1 MSEFDQIIGYES
13 IKEELKRY
21 CDTMKNPE
29 TYRNLGLRVPRG
41 VLLYGDPGI
50 GKTLF
55 AESFAKES
63 GCKTYIIRKQ
73 FSDDEFVD
81 YITETFEEA
90 QKNAPAVII
99 LDDIDKFSN
108 SDFIHQNTSEF
119 VAVQAGIDACRDSD
133 VFVIATA
140 NMIDFL
146 PSSLRRSKRFD
157 RIIELTT
164 PKTEEAHRIISKYLN
179 NVPLEEDID
188 TEEIATLLSGRT
200 CADLEKVVNEAG
212 ISAAYAGKTTIGKA
226 ELLDA
231 CVQLIAGHPK
241 NMEPRK
247 GMKAKLV
254 AYHEAGHAIVSEF
267 WKPGSVGL
275 ISIVGSNS
283 SNAGIT
289 SEILE
294 DERANTMEDIIAEVS
309 TLLGGKAATKVL
321 LDAEDT
327 GCRNDIQNAYIIMDN
342 VISDCAWGNFKG
354 VMHGHEPSNFSLDA
368 RDRNISMQLDEI
380 YQVTTEIIS
389 DNQALVKEVAEALM
403 KNTTITYKDLRRII
417 KRIGWGSTDVKNKR
431 KKCRKVS

>member
-29 TYRNLGLRVPRG
+29 KYRSLGLKVPRG

-81 YITETFEEA
+81 YITETFQEA
-90 QKNAPAVII
+90 KENAPAVII
-99 LDDIDKFSN
+99 LDDMDKFSN
-108 SDFIHQNTSEF
+108 SDFMHQNTSEY
-119 VAVQAGIDACRDSD
+119 VAVQAGIDSCRDSD
-133 VFVIATA
+133 VFVIGTA
-140 NMIDFL
+140 NIIDFL
-146 PSSLRRSKRFD
+146 PASLTRSKRFD
-157 RIIELTT
+157 RIIELTN
-164 PKTEEAHRIISKYLN
+164 PKSEEALLIISKYLN
-179 NVPLEEDID
+179 DVPLEEDVD

-212 ISAAYAGKTTIGKA
+212 ILAAYAGKTTIEKA
-226 ELLDA
+226 ELMDA
-231 CVQLIAGHPK
+231 CVQLIAGHPQIT
-241 NMEPRK
+241 EPRK
-247 GMKAKLV
+247 WLKAKLV
-254 AYHEAGHAIVSEF
+254 AYHEAGHAVVSEF

-275 ISIVGSNS
+275 VSIVGSS
-283 SNAGIT
+283 SSKAGIT
-289 SEILE
+289 SEIQE
-294 DERANTMEDIIAEVS
+294 DENANSMEDIIAQVS
-309 TLLGGKAATKVL
+309 SLLGGKAATKVM

-327 GCRNDIQNAYIIMDN
+327 GCRNDIRNAYLIMDK
-342 VISDCAWGNFKG
+342 VISDCSWYSFDG

-368 RDRNISMQLDEI
+368 RDRNISAQLEEI
-380 YQVTTEIIS
+380 YQVTTDIIS
-389 DNQALVKEVAEALM
+389 ENQVLVKEVAAALM

-417 KRIGWGSTDVKNKR
+417 KRVGWNSTDAKYKR